1 MKGLVVLIA
10 AALLAAPVAA
20 GAQPYIGASFGVSSA
35 PARCEEDLTRRCEGN
50 LVALRGFLGYGFTRE
65 LAIEAGVT
73 GVEGSAAFDVSAI
86 ASMPLGKRVAL
97 FGRLGAFAA
106 DGNGSSTYTNLTVG
120 AGLRFEVG
128 ENAALRLEWQHFE
141 GGDGLDVVFVGI
153 MGRF

>member
-20 GAQPYIGASFGVSSA
+20 RAQPYIGASLGASST

-50 LVALRGFLGYGFTRE
+50 LAALRGFLGYGFTRE

-73 GVEGSAAFDVSAI
+73 GIEGSAALDVSAI
-86 ASMPLGKRVAL
+86 GSMPLGERVAL

-106 DGNGSSTYTNLTVG
+106 DNHTGLTIG
-120 AGLRFEVG
+120 AGLRFDVG
-128 ENAALRLEWQHFE
+128 ENAALRVEWQRFE
-141 GGDGLDVVFVGI
+141 GGDGLDVLFVGI